1 MNSMSQLQIG
11 FLEYLTYDYLGQQ
24 ILFSILT
31 FHAVR
36 IGHIQLKCVK
46 EVLLKTCIFDQNDI
60 NPLRE
65 KGFETKL
72 RLLFRVRRDVSVP
85 LSYSPTFFIYS
96 HPNIG

>member
-1 MNSMSQLQIG
+1 MTILVNKYFSV
-11 FLEYLTYDYLGQQ
+11 FL
-24 ILFSILT
+24 LFSILT

-36 IGHIQLKCVK
+36 IGHIQLKYVK